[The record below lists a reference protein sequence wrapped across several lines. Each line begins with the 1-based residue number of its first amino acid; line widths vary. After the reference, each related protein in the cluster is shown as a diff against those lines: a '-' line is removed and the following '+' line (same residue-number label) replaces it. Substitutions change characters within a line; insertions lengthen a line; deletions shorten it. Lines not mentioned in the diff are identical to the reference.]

1 MKKRVFALL
10 LVLGVMCNVTACGG
24 NIGEKAALAIID
36 DTEYVL
42 SEDFQTVVGT
52 MVEDGLRVIDCNR
65 LKIFDEDGKWDGTA
79 SLLDEY
85 DVACMERDRSREM
98 CQFEPDEYEDYVDEY
113 GNFILKIYYLDDME
127 EKEIVSGLGIS
138 SIDDVD
144 EVMEKVKF
152 QKKDYVTY
160 TWGDYGYAAIL
171 VNGKVMDVSQYED
184 ELEKLKDYEGTKDK
198 GILAKYFPHVVGF
211 GVSRLAGDIFRT
223 CLTYEEMKAVADRID
238 LSLEEELLLHFAL
251 EDAYDQLEDEEIE
264 SFSLVSVGVLEEE
277 ERVNMVYS
285 EFFFDEQW
293 DSEKFVN

>member
-1 MKKRVFALL
+1 M
-10 LVLGVMCNVTACGG
+10 
-24 NIGEKAALAIID
+24 
-36 DTEYVL
+36 
-42 SEDFQTVVGT
+42 
-52 MVEDGLRVIDCNR
+52 
-65 LKIFDEDGKWDGTA
+65 
-79 SLLDEY
+79 LDEY

-127 EKEIVSGLGIS
+127 EKKIVSGLGIS

-171 VNGKVMDVSQYED
+171 VNGKVLDVSQYEE
-184 ELEKLKDYEGTKDK
+184 ELEELKDYE
-198 GILAKYFPHVVGF
+198 GF

-223 CLTYEEMKAVADRID
+223 CLTYEEMEAVADRID